1 MGKVHNVNEVSF
13 VKNPITMNNYN
24 VNNDNVQRYDRA
36 RIVDLIVDKLEA
48 GLNTKPQS
56 RAFLCKA
63 AWKLSEARIWLNYE
77 KSLAGNNPMGL
88 FIWLCKKD
96 GV

>member
-1 MGKVHNVNEVSF
+1 MPQLHNDNVNGF
-13 VKNPITMNNYN
+13 NIKPNNNINDN
-24 VNNDNVQRYDRA
+24 VNNRYRRA
-36 RIVDLIVDKLEA
+36 RSVDMIVDKLEA
-48 GLNTKPQS
+48 GLNTKPAS

-63 AWKLSEARIWLNYE
+63 AWELSEARIWLNYE
-77 KSLAGNNPMGL
+77 KSLAGKNPMGL